1 MPTPWLS
8 WPNRLAS
15 TRWSAT
21 SLASSAELPSA
32 RQIAI
37 VKACNRSGLTRTS
50 PTPLCPMAI
59 RFSPF
64 SRGKVPRR
72 SVSVNLVKAVRSNP
86 TRRMTNPGKECY
98 LSRMRG
104 LFRWACLVR
113 LCAGG
118 LGLDRAAAQTTVPP
132 PQRPFSQLVDL
143 WTRQLDR
150 IAYRAD
156 QPDILPA
163 EIDALREQA
172 ADVRTAAAAAA
183 ALARNDL
190 ADTKKLLAPLEVK
203 PGTDQPPE
211 TDAVKAERQRLT
223 EQASISES
231 RVKQCEVIIARAD
244 QLQERMTKLRSE
256 VVMKTLLHRDVSP
269 LSPSV
274 WRRLGPELGASV
286 QTISQALSI
295 WSRNGLKAL

>member
-32 RQIAI
+32 RQIAM

-50 PTPLCPMAI
+50 PTPLCPSGI

-64 SRGKVPRR
+64 SSVKVPRR
-72 SVSVNLVKAVRSNP
+72 SGGVNLVQAVGSNP
-86 TRRMTNPGKECY
+86 TRRMTTPRKECY
-98 LSRMRG
+98 LIAMRG
-104 LFRWACLVR
+104 LFRLACLAL
-113 LCAGG
+113 LCAGWF
-118 LGLDRAAAQTTVPP
+118 GLDPAAAQTVAP

-150 IAYRAD
+150 IAYRTDQAD
-156 QPDILPA
+156 IQPA

-172 ADVRTAAAAAA
+172 ADVRTAATAAA
-183 ALARNDL
+183 ALARSDL

-203 PGTDQPPE
+203 PGADQPPE
-211 TDAVKAERQRLT
+211 TEAVKTERERLT

-231 RVKQCEVIIARAD
+231 RVKQCEVIVVRAD
-244 QLQERMTKLRSE
+244 QLLERMTKLRGE
-256 VVMKTLLHRDVSP
+256 VVMRTLLHRDVSP

-274 WRRLGPELGASV
+274 WPRLWPEAVAAV
-286 QTISQALSI
+286 QTLAQGMAAR
-295 WSRNGLKAL
+295 SR